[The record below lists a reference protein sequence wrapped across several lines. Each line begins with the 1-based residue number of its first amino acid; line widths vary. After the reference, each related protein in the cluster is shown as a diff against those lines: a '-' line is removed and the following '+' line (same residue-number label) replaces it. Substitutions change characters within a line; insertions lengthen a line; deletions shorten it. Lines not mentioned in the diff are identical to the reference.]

1 MNNTATPATTSAV
14 GIRYGILTGL
24 VSIILSFLLNTAGL
38 EQSPAKWLSL
48 LVLAGGIY
56 LACNYFKQQ
65 HGGFMAYG
73 QGLSIGAILSVV
85 AGILNGV
92 FSYIYVM
99 YIDPDFIGRILD
111 KTRADMEARG
121 GMTDAQIDQ
130 AMTWTAKFTSGPMML
145 GTSILGTLL
154 VGFIISLIVSAIT
167 KNPRPEFE

>member
-1 MNNTATPATTSAV
+1 MDNTATPTTASAV

-24 VSIILSFLLNTAGL
+24 VSIILSFVLNTAGL

-56 LACNYFKQQ
+56 LANNHFKQQ
-65 HGGFMAYG
+65 HGGFIGYG
-73 QGLSIGAILSVV
+73 QGLSVGAILSLV
-85 AGILNGV
+85 AGVLNGI
-92 FSYIYVM
+92 FSYVYVT
-99 YIDPDFIGRILD
+99 YIDPEFIARIMD

-130 AMTWTAKFTSGPMML
+130 AMVWTTKFMSGPMML
-145 GTSILGTLL
+145 GTAILGTLIT
-154 VGFIISLIVSAIT
+154 GFLIALIVSAVT